1 MINAAI
7 DLLLEAQN
15 EDGGW
20 GAVKGKRSNTESTS
34 FALMALKSLDGKPF
48 DRQTT
53 AGLKWLLQHQKDDGS
68 WSLNDASQ
76 QSSWTT
82 PIAVLALLPFQDQR
96 EPGLRAAK
104 WILTQEGRKPGWVAS
119 LLVRLSLIKKMT
131 ELDPYLSG
139 WPWTAG
145 AFSWVEPTSYSLMA
159 LKKLKR
165 SLVGTIG
172 TNCEERIRQGE
183 MLIYD
188 RMCENGGWN
197 YGNSRVLG
205 EALWP
210 YPDVTAVAL
219 IALQDRAAS
228 EANQTSLRALDNMLQ
243 EAASGTA
250 LGWGI
255 LCLTLYNREVRE
267 WKKLLVKNF
276 EKTRFLGETKAVAL
290 ALLAFGNG
298 ASLFHV

>member
-7 DLLLEAQN
+7 DLLLGAQN

-34 FALMALKSLDGKPF
+34 FVLMALKSLEGNPF

-53 AGLKWLLQHQKDDGS
+53 AGLKWLLQRQKDDGS
-68 WSLNDASQ
+68 WSLSDASK

-82 PIAVLALLPFQDQR
+82 PIAALALLSFQDQR
-96 EPGLRAAK
+96 EHALRAAK
-104 WILTQEGRKPGWVAS
+104 WILTQEGRKPGWVAT
-119 LLVRLSLIKKMT
+119 LLFRLSLLKKIT

-139 WPWTAG
+139 WSWTAG
-145 AFSWVEPTSYSLMA
+145 AFSWVEPTSYSLLT

-165 SLVGTIG
+165 SLDG

-219 IALQDRAAS
+219 IALQDQAMS
-228 EANQTSLRALDNMLQ
+228 ETNQKSLRALDAMLR
-243 EAASGTA
+243 EAGSGTA

-255 LCLTLYNREVRE
+255 LCLTLYKQDVQE
-267 WKKLLVKNF
+267 WKKILVKNF
-276 EKTRFLGETKAVAL
+276 EKTRFLGEIKAVAL

-298 ASLFHV
+298 ASLFRV

>member
-7 DLLLEAQN
+7 DLLLGAQN

-34 FALMALKSLDGKPF
+34 FVLMALKSLEGNPF

-53 AGLKWLLQHQKDDGS
+53 AGLKWLLQRQKDDGS
-68 WSLNDASQ
+68 WSLNDASK

-82 PIAVLALLPFQDQR
+82 PIAALALLSFQDQR
-96 EPGLRAAK
+96 EHALRAAK
-104 WILTQEGRKPGWVAS
+104 WILTQEGRKPGWVAT
-119 LLVRLSLIKKMT
+119 LLFRLSLLKKVT

-139 WPWTAG
+139 WSWTAG
-145 AFSWVEPTSYSLMA
+145 AFSWIEPTSYSLMT

-165 SLVGTIG
+165 SLDG

-188 RMCENGGWN
+188 RVCENGGWN

-219 IALQDRAAS
+219 IALQDRARS
-228 EANQTSLRALDNMLQ
+228 EANQTSLRALESMMR

-255 LCLTLYNREVRE
+255 LCLKLYDQDVQE
-267 WKKLLVKNF
+267 WQRILVKNF
-276 EKTRFLGETKAVAL
+276 EKTRFLGETKTVAL
-290 ALLAFGNG
+290 ALLVFGNG
-298 ASLFHV
+298 ASLFRV

>member
-1 MINAAI
+1 MIEPAI
-7 DLLLEAQN
+7 DLLIDAQN
-15 EDGGW
+15 PDGGW
-20 GAVKGKRSNTESTS
+20 GSVKGKRSNTESTS
-34 FALMALKSLDGKPF
+34 FALMALKCLDRDVFLRPM
-48 DRQTT
+48 T
-53 AGLKWLLQHQKDDGS
+53 AGLSWLLQHQKDDGS
-68 WSLNDASQ
+68 WSLSDASK

-82 PIAVLALLPFQDQR
+82 SIAVLALLSFQDQR
-96 EPGLRAAK
+96 EHALRAAK
-104 WILTQEGRKPGWVAS
+104 WILTQEGRKPGWVTS
-119 LLVRLSLIKKMT
+119 LLVWLSLVKKMG

-159 LKKLKR
+159 LRKLKR
-165 SLVGTIG
+165 SLAG

-188 RMCENGGWN
+188 RMCKGGGWN

-205 EALWP
+205 EVLWP

-219 IALQDRAAS
+219 IALQDRRAS
-228 EANQTSLRALDNMLQ
+228 EANQTSLRALDVMMR

-255 LCLTLYNREVRE
+255 LCLTLYNQDVGE
-267 WKKLLVKNF
+267 WKKILVKNF
-276 EKTRFLGETKAVAL
+276 EKTRFLGETKTAAL
-290 ALLAFGNG
+290 ALLAFGDG
-298 ASLFHV
+298 ASLFRV

>member
-1 MINAAI
+1 MIDVAL
-7 DLLLEAQN
+7 DLLLGAQN

-20 GAVKGKRSNTESTS
+20 GSVKGKRSNTESTS
-34 FALMALKSLDGKPF
+34 FALMALDSLKGKPF

-53 AGLKWLLQHQKDDGS
+53 AGLTWLLQHQKDDGS
-68 WSLNDASQ
+68 WSLNDAAK

-82 PIAVLALLPFQDQR
+82 PIAVLALLSFQDQG
-96 EPGLRAAK
+96 EHALRAAK

-119 LLVRLSLIKKMT
+119 LLFRFSLVKKMT

-139 WPWTAG
+139 WSWTAE
-145 AFSWVEPTSYSLMA
+145 AFSWIEPTSYSLMA
-159 LKKLKR
+159 LKKLKG
-165 SLVGTIG
+165 SLDG

-219 IALQDRAAS
+219 IALQDRATN
-228 EANQTSLRALDNMLQ
+228 EANQTSLRALDALMR

-250 LGWGI
+250 LSWGI
-255 LCLTLYNREVRE
+255 LCLTLYNQDVRE
-267 WKKLLVKNF
+267 WKKILVKNF

-298 ASLFHV
+298 ASLFRV

>member
-1 MINAAI
+1 MVDAALA
-7 DLLLEAQN
+7 LLLDAQN

-20 GAVKGKRSNTESTS
+20 SSFKGKRSNTESTS
-34 FALMALKSLDGKPF
+34 FALLALNSLAGDPF
-48 DRQTT
+48 DRQKTT
-53 AGLKWLLQHQKDDGS
+53 GLKWLLQHQKEDGS
-68 WSLNDASQ
+68 WSFNDTTK

-82 PIAVLALLPFQDQR
+82 PIAALALMSFQAQSQHA
-96 EPGLRAAK
+96 LRAAK

-119 LLVRLSLIKKMT
+119 LLVRLSLVQKVT

-139 WPWTAG
+139 WSWNPG

-165 SLVGTIG
+165 SLGG
-172 TNCEERIRQGE
+172 TNCDERIRQGE

-197 YGNSRVLG
+197 YGNSKVLG

-219 IALQDRAAS
+219 IALQDRPKS
-228 EANQTSLRALDNMLQ
+228 EANEKSLGALDAMMR
-243 EAASGTA
+243 ETASGMA
-250 LGWGI
+250 LSWGI
-255 LCLTLYNREVRE
+255 LCLTLYNQDIRE
-267 WKKLLVKNF
+267 WKKILLKNF
-276 EKTRFLGETKAVAL
+276 EKTRFLGETKALAL
-290 ALLAFGNG
+290 ALLALGNG
-298 ASLFHV
+298 ASMFRI